1 MKHTLRGRPR
11 LNLAM
16 PDILETVRR
25 HGQVMAAAR
34 ELGCS
39 DAYIHVRMK
48 AAGLT
53 LRAVL
58 DAGGGSE
65 SPMCTVYD
73 NGSSGPEPRA

>member
-16 PDILETVRR
+16 SDILEAVHRN
-25 HGQVMAAAR
+25 GQVVAAAR

-48 AAGLT
+48 AACLT
-53 LRAVL
+53 LGDVL
-58 DAGGGSE
+58 EAASVTDLLSETKDA
-65 SPMCTVYD
+65 
-73 NGSSGPEPRA
+73 